1 VNIGGKRVIFSEAC
15 SGLLAAFLLSG
26 LSFVCAQIP
35 QADAQPVAPT
45 SKQQL
50 NDKLDQVR
58 AERLAVE
65 KALLEAEKSKK
76 STEQQLKRLK
86 TLQKLQTQEKA
97 LTEKR
102 LETLEKYLKEL
113 QARKDDV
120 NRRIEKARF
129 ELRQKFSKLIH
140 PILSE
145 NESLLHGGEGVGEAK
160 IRENVISSVSVAQL
174 KDLEGMLA
182 DLQDAE
188 DIESR
193 IEQEKQQISSL
204 MQDISEQESLIKFH
218 QKIRKDLNDGSVEEH
233 LKQLDEY
240 RKLKVSE
247 VEIEKMISGFQD
259 RQKLEHE
266 EDKKRN
272 APVIS
277 FHPKSL
283 PWPLKGKVVDT
294 YGQHQ
299 DAASGIAIFKKGI
312 EILTISDNASVSA
325 VLDGKVQY
333 AGEIPGKGKVLIVE
347 HPHSIYT
354 IYGGLKDLSKRVGQ
368 LVKAR
373 ESIGTMASEQP
384 LYFEIRA
391 RNVAIDPIKWLQ

>member
-1 VNIGGKRVIFSEAC
+1 VIGIASLFM
-15 SGLLAAFLLSG
+15 LTHLAF
-26 LSFVCAQIP
+26 
-35 QADAQPVAPT
+35 ADQTPP
-45 SKQQL
+45 SRSQL
-50 NDKLDQVR
+50 NERLDQVR
-58 AERLAVE
+58 SARLAVE
-65 KALLEAEKSKK
+65 KELLDSERTRKSAED
-76 STEQQLKRLK
+76 QLKHLK

-97 LTEKR
+97 LTEQR
-102 LETLEKYLKEL
+102 LGTLEKYLGEL
-113 QARKDDV
+113 TARKADV
-120 NRRIEKARF
+120 NHRIEQTRN
-129 ELRQKFSKLIH
+129 ELKQKFSKLIH
-140 PILSE
+140 PILSQ
-145 NESLLHGGEGVGEAK
+145 NEALFRGDESEGESK
-160 IRENVISSVSVAQL
+160 IRENIISSLALAQS
-174 KDLEGMLA
+174 KDLEAMLA

-218 QKIRKDLNDGSVEEH
+218 QQIRQDLTEDTHEQH
-233 LKQLDEY
+233 LVQLEEY

-272 APVIS
+272 QPFIS

-294 YGQHQ
+294 YGQHR
-299 DAASGIAIFKKGI
+299 DSSSGLNIFKKGI
-312 EILTISDNASVSA
+312 EILTIAEDAPVIA
-325 VLDGKVQY
+325 VLDGRVQY
-333 AGEIPGKGKVLIVE
+333 SGEIPGKGKVLIVE

-354 IYGGLKDLSKRVGQ
+354 IYGGLNQIAAALGQDVHANETIGRV
-368 LVKAR
+368 
-373 ESIGTMASEQP
+373 ASEMP
-384 LYFEIRA
+384 LYFEIRS

>member
-1 VNIGGKRVIFSEAC
+1 M
-15 SGLLAAFLLSG
+15 
-26 LSFVCAQIP
+26 
-35 QADAQPVAPT
+35 
-45 SKQQL
+45 
-50 NDKLDQVR
+50 
-58 AERLAVE
+58 
-65 KALLEAEKSKK
+65 
-76 STEQQLKRLK
+76 
-86 TLQKLQTQEKA
+86 
-97 LTEKR
+97 
-102 LETLEKYLKEL
+102 
-113 QARKDDV
+113 
-120 NRRIEKARF
+120 
-129 ELRQKFSKLIH
+129 
-140 PILSE
+140 
-145 NESLLHGGEGVGEAK
+145 
-160 IRENVISSVSVAQL
+160 RENVISSVSVAQL

-218 QKIRKDLNDGSVEEH
+218 QQIRKDLNDGSVEEH
-233 LKQLDEY
+233 MKQLDEY

-294 YGQHQ
+294 YGQHL
-299 DAASGIAIFKKGI
+299 DAASGINIFKKGI

-333 AGEIPGKGKVLIVE
+333 AGEIPGKGKVLILE
-347 HPHSIYT
+347 HLHSIYT
-354 IYGGLKDLSKRVGQ
+354 IYGGLKELSKAAGQ

-373 ESIGTMASEQP
+373 ESIGTVASEQP